1 MKSGDRFVAGQLHIE
16 RTEHREGPPIV
27 YTVMTGHSAKLFTDH
42 KDILRWV
49 KWPSKTPTGDAL
61 REWLASFDEK
71 PETPTPEPDWAK
83 VKREVHA
90 AADPITGEEIAH
102 DDKMHNT
109 EMVFK
114 RFCKS

>member
-1 MKSGDRFVAGQLHIE
+1 MKSERFTAGQLWIE
-16 RTEHREGPPIV
+16 RTDHREGPPIV

-71 PETPTPEPDWAK
+71 PEAPAPELDMAKIKAEGVGPEAHEEDPTAN
-83 VKREVHA
+83 
-90 AADPITGEEIAH
+90 T
-102 DDKMHNT
+102 KMVT
-109 EMVFK
+109 
-114 RFCKS
+114 